1 MANMTD
7 LLERELIDGILGV
20 TQYTSP
26 AVIYLG
32 LYTSNPTDTGTAA
45 SEVSTTSYE
54 RTSLAGAFSASGN
67 GSSLNTAAIGFPVAA
82 EDWGTIT
89 HIGFHKSGVKGTNDM
104 IMYGTMFISAN
115 VTTGVTFQFLIGD
128 LTISLA

>member
-7 LLERELIDGILGV
+7 LLERELIDGLLGV

-26 AVIYLG
+26 AVVYLG
-32 LYTSNPTDTGTAA
+32 LYTSDPTDTGTGAA
-45 SEVSTTSYE
+45 EISAASYE
-54 RTSLAGAFSASGN
+54 RVSLAGLFSASGN

-82 EDWGTIT
+82 EDWGVVT

-104 IMYGTMFISAN
+104 IMYGQMFISAS

-128 LTISLA
+128 LTITLA